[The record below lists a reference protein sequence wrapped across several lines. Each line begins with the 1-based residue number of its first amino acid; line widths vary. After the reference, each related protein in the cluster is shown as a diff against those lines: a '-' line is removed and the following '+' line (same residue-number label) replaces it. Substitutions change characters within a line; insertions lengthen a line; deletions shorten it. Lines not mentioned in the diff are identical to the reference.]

1 MQPQNTT
8 LVEPGVYK
16 MDLGAG
22 ADGSPSIKYVDKSGA
37 WLQNYKPAMQ
47 TTSQQTRQDVT
58 TGQKIDAMA
67 GQTPTAPNSN
77 VQNNGQP
84 VTTNNN
90 GQPQTGGT
98 NPDGTPKPVA
108 TPINYQGVDGT
119 TVQISETAPTN
130 TYAYTSP
137 TALGAGEKFGYGS
150 DGKRYIVGKG
160 GEIKNDTYADQ
171 EYQAN
176 KVEIDREKERTALF
190 DSMKANLDTA
200 HNQLLDSIKS
210 TFAVRRA
217 KMQDIND
224 RYTALKQN
232 EGFSG
237 GTARYMSDINNG
249 ILKDTEEQGEV
260 RLAEI
265 DAQEKS
271 LIAQAVQAKTSKDFE
286 LATKKMDE
294 IDKLQKE
301 KQDTIQKVYK
311 AAVDYNKALDD
322 QAKEL
327 RLKEK
332 DQFEMATKSLTA
344 SAPALVGAYNALKTD
359 KERQAF
365 VTAMAKKLGVG
376 EEIVLGAMEDQKTQ
390 TAKADAE
397 LIQTKAQTD
406 ASNRSNRPKAK
417 DTTVDEFGNEVTMT
431 PEEQAKVQKSQDFFN
446 TIDKMIATGFKNAE
460 GVPVA
465 TAKGYLTYAAF
476 NDLLATALDMGI
488 TREEFLTRYQSK
500 LNLSTF
506 SGAQKGYKLT
516 DAEYTKLKKSN

>member
-16 MDLGAG
+16 MDLGVG
-22 ADGSPSIKYVDKSGA
+22 SDGVTPQIKYVDKTGA
-37 WLQNYKPAMQ
+37 NLLNYKPAMQ
-47 TTSQQTRQDVT
+47 TTSQQTRQDAT
-58 TGQKIDAMA
+58 TSQKIDAMSGA
-67 GQTPTAPNSN
+67 TPTAPNAN

-84 VTTNNN
+84 TTSNNN

-108 TPINYQGVDGT
+108 TPINYQSPDGT

-137 TALGAGEKFGYGS
+137 TKLGEGEKFGYGS

-176 KVEIDREKERTALF
+176 KNEINREKERTALF
-190 DSMKANLDTA
+190 DSLKTTSDTA
-200 HNQLLDSIKS
+200 HAQLLDSIKA
-210 TFAVRRA
+210 TFQVRRE
-217 KMQDIND
+217 KMKDINS
-224 RYTALKQN
+224 RYLALKTN

-237 GTARYMSDINNG
+237 GQARYMSDINNG
-249 ILKDTEEQGEV
+249 VLQDEELQGET

-271 LIAQAVQAKTSKDFE
+271 LVAQAVQAKTAKDFE
-286 LATKKMDE
+286 LATKKLDE

-344 SAPALVGAYNALKTD
+344 SAPALVKSYDSLKTV
-359 KERQAF
+359 KEKQAF
-365 VTAMAKKLGVG
+365 ITAMAKKLGVG
-376 EEIVLGAMEDQKTQ
+376 EEVVMGAMEDQRTQ
-390 TAKADAE
+390 NTKETADINAK
-397 LIQTKAQTD
+397 
-406 ASNRSNRPKAK
+406 NRSNQPKVGS
-417 DTTVDEFGNEVTMT
+417 TTVDEFGNETTMT
-431 PEEQAKVQKSQDFFN
+431 PEQVAKVQKTQDFF
-446 TIDKMIATGFKNAE
+446 TSIDKMIASGFKNSA

-476 NDLLATALDMGI
+476 KDLLTTALDMGI
-488 TREEFLTRYQSK
+488 TREEFLNRYQSK

-506 SGAQKGYKLT
+506 SGGQSGYGLT
-516 DAEYTKLKKSN
+516 DAEYNKIKKSN

>member
-16 MDLGAG
+16 MDLGVG
-22 ADGSPSIKYVDKSGA
+22 SDGVTPQIKYVDKTGA
-37 WLQNYKPAMQ
+37 NLLNYKPAMQ
-47 TTSQQTRQDVT
+47 TTSQQTRQDAT
-58 TGQKIDAMA
+58 TSQKIDAMSGA
-67 GQTPTAPNSN
+67 TPTAPNSN

-84 VTTNNN
+84 TTSNNN

-108 TPINYQGVDGT
+108 TPINYQSPDGT

-130 TYAYTSP
+130 SYTYTSP

-150 DGKRYIVGKG
+150 DGRRYIVGKA

-176 KVEIDREKERTALF
+176 KNEINREKERTALF

-200 HNQLLDSIKS
+200 HNQLLDSIKA
-210 TFAVRRA
+210 TFQVRRE
-217 KMQDIND
+217 KMKDINS
-224 RYTALKQN
+224 RYLALKTN

-237 GTARYMSDINNG
+237 GQARYMSDINNG
-249 ILKDTEEQGEV
+249 VLQDEELQGET

-271 LIAQAVQAKTSKDFE
+271 LVAQAVQAKTAKDFE
-286 LATKKMDE
+286 LATKKLDE

-344 SAPALVGAYNALKTD
+344 SAPALVGAYDALKSV
-359 KERQAF
+359 KEKQAF

-376 EEIVLGAMEDQKTQ
+376 EEIVIGAMEDQRTQ
-390 TAKADAE
+390 NTKETADINAK
-397 LIQTKAQTD
+397 
-406 ASNRSNRPKAK
+406 NRSNQPKAK
-417 DTTVDEFGNEVTMT
+417 NTTVDEFGNETTIEMT
-431 PEEQAKVQKSQDFFN
+431 PEEQEKVQKSQDFFN
-446 TIDKMIATGFKNAE
+446 SIDKMIASGFKNSA

-476 NDLLATALDMGI
+476 KDLLATALDMGI
-488 TREEFLTRYQSK
+488 TREEFLNRYQSK
-500 LNLSTF
+500 MNLSTF
-506 SGAQKGYKLT
+506 SGGQSGYGLT
-516 DAEYTKLKKSN
+516 DAEYNKIKKSN